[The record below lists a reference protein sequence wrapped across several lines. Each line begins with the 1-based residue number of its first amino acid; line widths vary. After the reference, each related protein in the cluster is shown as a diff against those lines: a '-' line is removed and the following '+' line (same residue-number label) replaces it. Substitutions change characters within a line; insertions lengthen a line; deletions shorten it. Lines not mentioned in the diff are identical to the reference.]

1 MWNFLLDAF
10 YKWSRAKESK
20 SDIEWGK
27 QRVYRNYTDV
37 EMMSWIDGEKKIDLS
52 KILLDD
58 LEAAQKFIDC
68 NVITRQLR
76 EQYFLQRTKE
86 SKSDLDDFYKWSRA
100 DADSLD

>member
-1 MWNFLLDAF
+1 MD
-10 YKWSRAKESK
+10 R
-20 SDIEWGK
+20 
-27 QRVYRNYTDV
+27 RR
-37 EMMSWIDGEKKIDLS
+37 KKIDLS

-76 EQYFLQRTKE
+76 EQYFLQKTKE
-86 SKSDLDDFYKWSRA
+86 SKSDLDAFYKWSRA